1 MEGEIKNGTK
11 NKPEPAPA
19 NESKEKIL
27 LFLRE
32 NQIFWASFFGVVL
45 VVLFTSHFRF
55 KPLPELEVGS
65 VATRDIKAP
74 FDFQVVDELATKS
87 KKEEAKSKVVPVYDW
102 DTEKGAKFQEQ
113 LSLIFKKG
121 RGIIQDLNDLK
132 LNTSISGSE
141 KISEEKKTIRAI
153 EEILG
158 PDVTRFAARQFEKEG
173 FSPNLEEILRDIL
186 KKVGAKKIISDE
198 ENLTVYPS
206 IKIRDI
212 HKSGIEWEIKSPS
225 SGEIVNLTT
234 ARRYLR
240 ELLDENQ
247 SLPPSLKAA
256 SEELLRT
263 IIKPNLTFN
272 SQETSIRREK
282 AASDV
287 PPLVVYLKKGSIV
300 AKQGDV
306 IDENIRNRLKN
317 LNEASKNKVN
327 ILKLLAI
334 MILSTILLLCAF
346 MYFKTY
352 KKSKKIDVNIFN
364 LCVTL
369 FIIFL
374 VLTHIVDSLS
384 KILSENSKNIIFSRS
399 DAMLFLVPFFAGAVI
414 VTLLIDRHIAIIF
427 SFLLSFYAGI
437 LLDFDFKIT
446 LYSFLSSLCAIYAT
460 VNLKQKR
467 LPLRI
472 SIFVGVANIL
482 IVILLLA
489 DDEILSNPKT
499 LFYVLSLGFLSA
511 FPFGLMITSTL
522 LPILESFYN
531 IVSDV
536 RLFELSNLSHP
547 LLQKLALQA
556 PGTYNHSIMISHL
569 AESAASHINA
579 NGLFCRVAGYYHDI
593 GKLINPSY
601 FVENLGG
608 QENPHNRFKPEM
620 SALVVKSHVKEGMKI
635 AKSFKL
641 PNQIIDIIPQHHG
654 TRKISY
660 FYDRALTVVDPEKE
674 KINESDFCYEGP
686 IPKTKEAAIIMLA
699 DSIEAS
705 SRVLKDPSSQRLK
718 TMIDEIFDK
727 ILAERQL
734 DDCDLTINDLAKLK
748 EGFFKALVGVYAR
761 RISYPN
767 FEFDKDQ
774 KNGKSEKG

>member
-1 MEGEIKNGTK
+1 MEGDLKNGIK
-11 NKPEPAPA
+11 SKPELNPS
-19 NESKEKIL
+19 NDSKEKIL
-27 LFLRE
+27 LFFRE
-32 NQIFWASFFGVVL
+32 NQIFWASLFGVVL
-45 VVLFTSHFRF
+45 IVLFMSHFRF
-55 KPLPELEVGS
+55 KPIPELEVGS
-65 VATRDIKAP
+65 VATKDIKAP

-87 KKEEAKSKVVPVYDW
+87 KKEEAKSKVIPVYDW
-102 DTEKGAKFQEQ
+102 DTEKGAKFKEQ
-113 LSLIFKKG
+113 LSFIFKKG
-121 RGIIQDLNDLK
+121 RSVIQEISDLK
-132 LNTSISGSE
+132 SNSSITKAEKDSE
-141 KISEEKKTIRAI
+141 KRKLIRTI

-173 FSPNLEEILRDIL
+173 FSPNLEETLREIL
-186 KKVGAKKIISDE
+186 KKVGTKKIISDE
-198 ENLTVYPS
+198 ENLSAYPS
-206 IKIRDI
+206 IKVRDI
-212 HKSGIEWEIKSPS
+212 HKSGIEWEVKSPS
-225 SGEIVNLTT
+225 SSEIIKLTT

-240 ELLDENQ
+240 ELLDENL
-247 SLPPSLKAA
+247 SLQPSIKAA
-256 SEELLRT
+256 AEELLRT
-263 IIKPNLTFN
+263 IVKPNLTFN
-272 SQETSIRREK
+272 SQETSLRREK
-282 AASDV
+282 AAADV

-300 AKQGDV
+300 TKQGNV
-306 IDENIRNRLKN
+306 IDENIRNRLKK

-327 ILKLLAI
+327 ILKLLSI
-334 MILSTILLLCAF
+334 MLLSTILLLCAF

-374 VLTHIVDSLS
+374 VLTHLIDSLS
-384 KILSENSKNIIFSRS
+384 KILSENSKNIIFARS
-399 DAMLFLVPFFAGAVI
+399 DIMLFLVPFFAGAVI

-427 SFLLSFYAGI
+427 SLLLSFYAGI

-446 LYSFLSSLCAIYAT
+446 LYSLLSSLSAIYAT
-460 VNLKQKR
+460 TNMRQKR
-467 LPLRI
+467 LSLRI
-472 SIFVGVANIL
+472 SFFVSIANIM
-482 IVILLLA
+482 IIILLLA

-499 LFYVLSLGFLSA
+499 FFYVLSLGFLSA
-511 FPFGLMITSTL
+511 LPFGLMITSTL

-531 IVSDV
+531 IVSDI

-547 LLQKLALQA
+547 LLQKLALEA

-569 AESAASHINA
+569 AESAASYINA
-579 NGLFCRVAGYYHDI
+579 NGLFCRVAGYYHDV

-601 FVENLGG
+601 FVENLGSSN
-608 QENPHNRFKPEM
+608 NPHNKFKPEM
-620 SALVVKSHVKEGMKI
+620 SALVVKSHVKEGI
-635 AKSFKL
+635 RLAKAFKL
-641 PNQIIDIIPQHHG
+641 PSQIIDIIPQHHG

-660 FYDRALTVVDPEKE
+660 FYDRALTVIDPEKE

-686 IPKTKEAAIIMLA
+686 VPKTKEAAIIMLA

-718 TMIDEIFDK
+718 TMINEIFDK

-748 EGFFKALVGVYAR
+748 EGFFKTLVGINAR

-774 KNGKSEKG
+774 KNGKGEKG